1 MDIQKFI
8 NDNNKPFVLL
18 TLLLFLFPYAAA
30 QVSPEDALSTAQN
43 SITNWN
49 VGSTELKENRYEVLV
64 LLENREI
71 FKIKVSAASAEEAQ
85 RIVGE
90 YLSKA
95 EFGSPVLKKDVY
107 EIPVLATSGE
117 IAKLKVNAQTGDII
131 TKKEKTFWQKM
142 KGGSTIGYSLG
153 IIGTVLVVI
162 SQFYSLRKRD
172 VAIQKGS
179 IKTWLKL
186 HAYFGLLGPLLVL
199 LHAGLPF
206 EFKYAELFN
215 AGTAG
220 LSTYLMI
227 IVVVSGFIGRHLYRL
242 MDEGGKK
249 LFKYWRDVHIPL
261 VGVMFISIAIHIAKT
276 LIED

>member
-1 MDIQKFI
+1 MCIQKSL
-8 NDNNKPFVLL
+8 NDSKMPFVLL
-18 TLLLFLFPYAAA
+18 TLLFLLFPYAAA
-30 QVSPEDALSTAQN
+30 QVSTEEALSTAQY
-43 SITNWN
+43 SMTKWN
-49 VGSTELKENRYEVLV
+49 VGGTELKEDRYEVSV
-64 LLENREI
+64 LIEDREI
-71 FKIKVSAASAEEAQ
+71 FKIKVSATSAEEAQ

-90 YLSKA
+90 HLSKA
-95 EFGSPVLKKDVY
+95 EFGSPVLKNDVY
-107 EIPVLATSGE
+107 EIPVIAESKE

-131 TKKEKTFWQKM
+131 TRKEKTLWQKM

-153 IIGTVLVVI
+153 IIGTALVVI
-162 SQFYSLRKRD
+162 SQFYSLRKRE

-186 HAYFGLLGPLLVL
+186 HTYFGLLGPLLVL

-206 EFKYAELFN
+206 EFKYAALFN

-227 IVVVSGFIGRHLYRL
+227 IVVGSGFIGRYLYKL
-242 MDEGGKK
+242 VDERGKK
-249 LFKYWRDVHIPL
+249 LFKYWRDIHIPL
-261 VGVMFISIAIHIAKT
+261 VGVLFFSIAVHIAKT